1 MQVLDN
7 YDFNFNKAFQL
18 VLNFCSFEL
27 SSFFFDIRK
36 DTLYCEDQ
44 KSLLVNS
51 TKTVMSYVF
60 EVLISWLTPII
71 PFTTEEAWQC
81 WKLLLTQKLK
91 KVVIFYNRM
100 TLIQFGK
107 MTKLRLNGLRFFKL
121 EMLFYFLQKKNNKE
135 IKSVMEANVEF
146 YFKNKSYN
154 DIFRIHNFK

>member
-1 MQVLDN
+1 MRFILGNLNGWDLKNRVDYDNLPDLEKFILNKLYLINLQVLDN
-7 YDFNFNKAFQL
+7 YESFNFNKAFQL

-71 PFTTEEAWQC
+71 PFTTVFKASITFS
-81 WKLLLTQKLK
+81 L
-91 KVVIFYNRM
+91 I
-100 TLIQFGK
+100 TL
-107 MTKLRLNGLRFFKL
+107 
-121 EMLFYFLQKKNNKE
+121 
-135 IKSVMEANVEF
+135 
-146 YFKNKSYN
+146 
-154 DIFRIHNFK
+154 

>member
-7 YDFNFNKAFQL
+7 YESFNFNKAFQL

-81 WKLLLTQKLK
+81 WKLEIDTKARNKLSS
-91 KVVIFYNRM
+91 FTTER
-100 TLIQFGK
+100 
-107 MTKLRLNGLRFFKL
+107 
-121 EMLFYFLQKKNNKE
+121 
-135 IKSVMEANVEF
+135 S
-146 YFKNKSYN
+146 
-154 DIFRIHNFK
+154 